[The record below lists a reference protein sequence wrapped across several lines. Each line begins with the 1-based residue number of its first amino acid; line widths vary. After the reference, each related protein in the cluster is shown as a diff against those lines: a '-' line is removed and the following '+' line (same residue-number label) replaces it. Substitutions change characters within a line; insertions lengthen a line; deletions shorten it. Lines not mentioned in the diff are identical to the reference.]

1 MNLVRKTLFLL
12 TGSLVF
18 ISFLLMAL
26 FTYNS
31 SQELVSPELITQL
44 NLIPMVCVILA
55 YTGYGLGY
63 GVIPSLIAA
72 ELMPVEIRYCV
83 QQLQPFLQY
92 IAQIYCGWSTHDTRN
107 DINIP
112 TIKTEAGT
120 HAQLGYTR
128 SLHYVC
134 RYLFHIIRIL
144 LKIVLFV

>member
-1 MNLVRKTLFLL
+1 M

-26 FTYNS
+26 FTYIC
-31 SQELVSPELITQL
+31 SQELVSPELVTQL
-44 NLIPMVCVILA
+44 NFIPMVCVILA

-92 IAQIYCGWSTHDTRN
+92 LAQIYGGWSAHDTRN
-107 DINIP
+107 DINIR
-112 TIKTEAGT
+112 TLKTKAST
-120 HAQLGYTR
+120 HGQLGYTR
-128 SLHYVC
+128 PLHYVC
-134 RYLFHIIRIL
+134 RYFISRFKH
-144 LKIVLFV
+144 F

>member
-26 FTYNS
+26 FTYIS
-31 SQELVSPELITQL
+31 SQELVSPELVTQL
-44 NLIPMVCVILA
+44 NFIPMVCVILA

-83 QQLQPFLQY
+83 QQ
-92 IAQIYCGWSTHDTRN
+92 
-107 DINIP
+107 
-112 TIKTEAGT
+112 
-120 HAQLGYTR
+120 
-128 SLHYVC
+128 
-134 RYLFHIIRIL
+134 
-144 LKIVLFV
+144 